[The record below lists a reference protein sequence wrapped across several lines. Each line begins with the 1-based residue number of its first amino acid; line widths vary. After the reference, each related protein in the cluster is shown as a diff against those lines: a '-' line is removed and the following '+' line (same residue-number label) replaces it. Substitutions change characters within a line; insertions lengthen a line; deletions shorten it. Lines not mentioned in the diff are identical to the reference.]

1 MVAKPDSR
9 IRIIQM
15 VFIMSAMVLVM
26 KAAQIQL
33 FDTSFQVRA
42 DATAIEK
49 HVVYPARGI
58 IYDRNGKLLVNNDP
72 MYDLMVTYNAIDPN
86 MDTAKFCNIL
96 GIDKETFIANLS
108 KDWASKRFSKSIPFP
123 FLKNITVYLY
133 PISGI
138 SMGIS
143 WIFSTT
149 PYRKRLS
156 SS

>member
-49 HVVYPARGI
+49 HVV
-58 IYDRNGKLLVNNDP
+58 
-72 MYDLMVTYNAIDPN
+72 
-86 MDTAKFCNIL
+86 
-96 GIDKETFIANLS
+96 
-108 KDWASKRFSKSIPFP
+108 
-123 FLKNITVYLY
+123 
-133 PISGI
+133 
-138 SMGIS
+138 
-143 WIFSTT
+143 
-149 PYRKRLS
+149 
-156 SS
+156 